1 MKDMEREKF
10 EAEIAKLMAETAKIN
25 REAAKIS
32 RETFWYP
39 VVIATAWLG
48 AAVAFGKF
56 FS

>member
-48 AAVAFGKF
+48 AAAAFGKF